1 MNTPFAIVIAL
12 HWAAVV
18 LYVTAAVTNSAGI
31 VFDKK
36 KAESTSYFIV
46 IAGLAF
52 HTMGLAYWWQLAG
65 HGPYMGRFEV
75 LSSYAWV
82 FLSLFLLVRR
92 IYPKTGFTS
101 IVVFPSVFL
110 TVALAIFM
118 SPDIKKLP
126 PTLRSIWLVLHVTF
140 YKIALGTLLVALAL
154 SVFYI
159 LKRRTTM
166 KWLDRIP
173 ERETV
178 DLLAFRFAG
187 FGFIFWAIAML
198 AGSIWAY
205 QSWGRFWGW
214 DPVETWAL
222 LTWGMFGV
230 YLHLRRFFGW
240 TGERAAYLFIVCFA
254 LSIFSVFFAPLWES
268 SIHAEYFR

>member
-1 MNTPFAIVIAL
+1 MNTPYAVVVAL

-18 LYVTAAVTNSAGI
+18 LYVIAAVTNSAGL

-36 KAESTSYFIV
+36 RAVSAAYLFI
-46 IAGLAF
+46 IAGLAV
-52 HTMGLAYWWQLAG
+52 HTIGLAYWWKLVG
-65 HGPYMGRFEV
+65 HGPYIGRFEV

-82 FLSLFLLVRR
+82 FLVLFLIVRKV
-92 IYPKTGFTS
+92 YPKTGLAS

-118 SPDIKKLP
+118 SPDVKQLP
-126 PTLRSIWLVLHVTF
+126 PTFRSIWLILHVTF
-140 YKIALGTLLVALAL
+140 YKIALGTLLVALSC

-159 LKRRTTM
+159 LKRKSRM
-166 KWLDRIP
+166 KWLDRLP
-173 ERETV
+173 DQETV
-178 DLLAFRFAG
+178 DLLALRFTG
-187 FGFIFWAIAML
+187 FGFIFWAVAML

-222 LTWGMFGV
+222 LTWGLFGA

-240 TGERAAYLFIVCFA
+240 NGERAAYLFIICFA
-254 LSIFSVFFAPLWES
+254 FSVFSVFFAPLWES

>member
-1 MNTPFAIVIAL
+1 VFGKDKPVSVSYR
-12 HWAAVV
+12 VV
-18 LYVTAAVTNSAGI
+18 TV
-31 VFDKK
+31 
-36 KAESTSYFIV
+36 
-46 IAGLAF
+46 GLVV
-52 HTMGLAYWWQLAG
+52 HSLGLAYWWKLAG

-82 FLSLFLLVRR
+82 MLLLFLIMRR
-92 IYPKTGFTS
+92 QFPKIGSSS

-126 PTLRSIWLVLHVTF
+126 PTLRSIWLILHVTF
-140 YKIALGTLLVALAL
+140 YKIALGTFLIALAF

-159 LKRRTTM
+159 LKRRSSR
-166 KWLDRIP
+166 KWLDRLPDQDTI
-173 ERETV
+173 

-187 FGFIFWAIAML
+187 FGFIFWAIGML

-222 LTWGMFGV
+222 LTWGLFGM

-240 TGERAAYLFIVCFA
+240 KGERASYLFIFCFA
-254 LSIFSVFFAPLWES
+254 LAVFSVFFAPLWEA